1 VLLFGNNIPCQCV
14 QQESEM
20 AYDFNNQAVAEQF
33 SLRETMKM
41 LKDENLNFLA
51 PLADGNNGGRTN
63 RSTAAVRKC
72 FRSTVIHMVLGTD
85 MSKHFDLLSQFETKV
100 LHNKKLR
107 AKKSPQELWTDM
119 DDNQR
124 MLVLQIAIK
133 VRNYSNTA
141 PWQ

>member
-1 VLLFGNNIPCQCV
+1 
-14 QQESEM
+14 M

-41 LKDENLNFLA
+41 LRDENLNFLA
-51 PLADGNNGGRTN
+51 PLADGNNGGRSN

-100 LHNKKLR
+100 MHNKKLR
-107 AKKSPQELWTDM
+107 AKKNPQELWADM

-124 MLVLQIAIK
+124 MLVLQMAIK
-133 VRNYSNTA
+133 VWNHNIASS
-141 PWQ
+141 WQ